1 VTQPAEPAREA
12 AERTASAVA
21 QGNLAQVLAVL
32 TPEALS
38 QMMELGAQQGGGINP
53 TALPGITA
61 YSVTGKGTRGDAEV
75 FEVTFTS
82 ETASATI
89 ETAWKPILG
98 QWKIVAITVLGTGA
112 TPPA

>member
-1 VTQPAEPAREA
+1 
-12 AERTASAVA
+12 
-21 QGNLAQVLAVL
+21 
-32 TPEALS
+32 
-38 QMMELGAQQGGGINP
+38 
-53 TALPGITA
+53 
-61 YSVTGKGTRGDAEV
+61 
-75 FEVTFTS
+75 VTFTS